1 MTIDTVGLF
10 DIFFSPATYAEP
22 ARMLR
27 ERLSIYRARVRREL
41 TAAFEEECSPRAVA
55 ASFAIGIFVTAMP
68 TGGLGISLFF
78 VLVYYWD
85 WVSKTAIFASVA
97 VLNPL
102 VKPLV
107 YVASYRLGVLLL
119 GTEPVVT
126 FDIAVL
132 DWIVGASQVLLIGNV
147 LIALALAGLSYAV
160 VFRLTRAHRDRH
172 HRSDEISPPAALA
185 SVIQQWRK

>member
-1 MTIDTVGLF
+1 
-10 DIFFSPATYAEP
+10 
-22 ARMLR
+22 MLR

-78 VLVYYWD
+78 LFIYYWD

-97 VLNPL
+97 VLNPF

-126 FDIAVL
+126 FDITVL
-132 DWIVGASQVLLIGNV
+132 DWLVGASQVLLIGNV
-147 LIALALAGLSYAV
+147 LIALALAGLSYVV

-172 HRSDEISPPAALA
+172 RTDEISPPAALA